1 MRSIFITSDLVRYK
15 QVIFD
20 NNSVEVIKLFRNTR
34 KNQLRNR
41 VIAAAAGVAI
51 MTFGI
56 WINYKDAA
64 DDNTEDAV
72 QKVTIEELSDEGT
85 DKSDNEKESSETST
99 NNEAK
104 SYLIKEADGVVKV
117 FLCDE
122 TGKKDLYLI
131 TSVPFDLLSESDQ
144 QLFKK
149 GVKLDTEEDLG
160 KFLENFDS

>member
-1 MRSIFITSDLVRYK
+1 M
-15 QVIFD
+15 
-20 NNSVEVIKLFRNTR
+20 
-34 KNQLRNR
+34 
-41 VIAAAAGVAI
+41 IAAAAGVAI

>member
-1 MRSIFITSDLVRYK
+1 M
-15 QVIFD
+15 
-20 NNSVEVIKLFRNTR
+20 
-34 KNQLRNR
+34 
-41 VIAAAAGVAI
+41 IAAAAGVAI

-104 SYLIKEADGVVKV
+104 SYLIKEVDGVVIV

-131 TSVPFDLLSESDQ
+131 TTVPFDLLSESDQ